1 MIGAFDQNDSALD
14 QALFSEGLAE
24 QERALEEPVTIRRFV
39 SQSNTP
45 NEYGQAPVPVY
56 QNLPSTAVL
65 VALGVQPSG
74 LFAGVLTAG
83 DIHLQM
89 RTRLHEASENLGG
102 GTHPGDLLIFR
113 GAEYRLIQR
122 PEPIVVGGVV
132 FYNVFMR
139 RTNSQ
144 ADTTGA

>member
-1 MIGAFDQNDSALD
+1 MIGSFDQNDSALD

-24 QERALEEPVTIRRFV
+24 QERALEEPITIRRFV

-45 NEYGQAPVPVY
+45 SEFLQAPVSTYLNV
-56 QNLPSTAVL
+56 PSTAVL
-65 VALGVQPSG
+65 VSLGVQSS
-74 LFAGVLTAG
+74 LTLAGVLSAG

-89 RTRLHEASENLGG
+89 RERLHESSENLGG
-102 GTHPGDLLIFR
+102 GAHPGDLVIFR

-122 PEPIVVGGVV
+122 PEPIVVGDVV
-132 FYNVFMR
+132 FYNAFMR

-144 ADTTGA
+144 TDMTGL